1 MGKERWVYK
10 NGKLVGKNTT
20 YTRSDGSK
28 EIVKQ
33 KAYTGILGG
42 RHATDVTSRIKF
54 TKQAAIT
61 LEVSTTGIAGG
72 TD

>member
-54 TKQAAIT
+54 TK
-61 LEVSTTGIAGG
+61 
-72 TD
+72 